1 MARLHSADIQSK
13 LKDINDYINK
23 EYNLTHPKKKR
34 DWRTYEQ
41 QFTRRASSAMK
52 MLNPLVHEA
61 ASAIQIVPAAGH
73 PHSISLEDRL
83 KLLLIKQLIAKSNRV
98 FSNMLFMF
106 SMLAGIEVSYKTIE
120 RLYSDPEVMLAVHN
134 LHVLLL
140 RKKGV
145 NSSNATGDGTGYSL
159 TIKKNYGTYAQKLK
173 NMANP
178 GRKRRKLFAYMFTL
192 MDLDTRLYI
201 AIGSSLK
208 SEKEAFDRAAEML
221 ARIDVEI
228 DTVRLDKYYSSPT
241 YVDKFGGKVYIIP
254 KKNATLRGSQK
265 WRNTMKEFVQNTMDY
280 LEQYHQRSNSEA
292 GFAADKKMFGWG
304 VAQRRYDRIDSA
316 LLCKGL
322 WHNLFNFDR

>member
-34 DWRTYEQ
+34 DWRTYEH

-73 PHSISLEDRL
+73 PHSVSLEDRL
-83 KLLLIKQLIAKSNRV
+83 KVLLIKQLIAKSNRV
-98 FSNMLFMF
+98 FSYMLVMF

-145 NSSNATGDGTGYSL
+145 NSSYTTGDGTG
-159 TIKKNYGTYAQKLK
+159 I
-173 NMANP
+173 
-178 GRKRRKLFAYMFTL
+178 
-192 MDLDTRLYI
+192 
-201 AIGSSLK
+201 
-208 SEKEAFDRAAEML
+208 
-221 ARIDVEI
+221 
-228 DTVRLDKYYSSPT
+228 
-241 YVDKFGGKVYIIP
+241 
-254 KKNATLRGSQK
+254 
-265 WRNTMKEFVQNTMDY
+265 
-280 LEQYHQRSNSEA
+280 H
-292 GFAADKKMFGWG
+292 
-304 VAQRRYDRIDSA
+304 
-316 LLCKGL
+316 LL
-322 WHNLFNFDR
+322 